1 MISSPRNPHIQ
12 SLRAL
17 ARRKERAE
25 QGRVVVTGVR
35 LVEAALR
42 FGARVEEVLAL
53 PDPGPGGAVVD
64 EARRRGIPVRWV
76 SGRVLESLADVKT
89 PQPVAAVVTLPQ
101 VVPLRAIRW
110 ERLVVA
116 DGLQDPRNVGALVRT
131 AHAAGFDALAVLPN
145 TADPFHP
152 AAVRASAG
160 SCFALPVA
168 SAHPHDILGR
178 GRVWVADPSGEVDYR
193 EADYRP
199 PVALVFGSE
208 AAGARHA
215 WPGAGT
221 VRIPVVGAESLNV
234 NAAAAVLCYEA
245 RRAWTA

>member
-1 MISSPRNPHIQ
+1 VITSPRNPHIQ

-17 ARRKERAE
+17 ARRKDRTE
-25 QGRVVVTGVR
+25 QGRAVVTGVR
-35 LVEAALR
+35 LVDAVLR
-42 FGARVEEVLAL
+42 YGAGVEEVLAL
-53 PDPGPGGAVVD
+53 ADPGPGRAVVE
-64 EARRRGIPVRWV
+64 EAHRRGIPVRWV

-89 PQPVAAVVTLPQ
+89 PQPVAAVVVLPP
-101 VVPLRAIRW
+101 VVPLETVGW
-110 ERLVVA
+110 QRLVVA

-160 SCFALPVA
+160 SCFALRIA
-168 SAHPHDILGR
+168 SARPQDVLAR
-178 GRVWVADPSGEVDYR
+178 GRVWLADPSGEVDYR

-208 AAGARHA
+208 AAGARHV
-215 WPGAGT
+215 WPGART
-221 VRIPVVGAESLNV
+221 VRIPVAGAESLNV

-245 RRAWTA
+245 RRAWTP